1 MKPSSH
7 LPKTG
12 LPICR
17 GRLERVRDKVFLQSY
32 HQIIL
37 PCLPSRKG
45 RIKIISSLRDASK
58 FFP

>member
-45 RIKIISSLRDASK
+45 RIKIISL
-58 FFP
+58 